1 MSRFYHNLYLQALN
15 KLNHKILINLFK
27 TFDLVMN
34 INQILQDKTYS
45 FKRIEEETKQ
55 NELRIFKNET
65 FFVFN

>member
-1 MSRFYHNLYLQALN
+1 
-15 KLNHKILINLFK
+15 
-27 TFDLVMN
+27 MN

-55 NELRIFKNET
+55 NELGIFKNET